1 MNMYAKLMMH
11 LERHIYKRGR
21 NKGDAPADKSRREM
35 SYFRVVKRNDGAMCV
50 RMHGTDLLTAHQ
62 DGSVLIDTK
71 GWWDSQTTTLR
82 LNEAFSFFDG
92 VRVSMYKQRLYS
104 YSQPVLRVDGKR
116 YRYYDGMILSEQGEL
131 LTPMQP
137 FERRHVDRAETKEL
151 TKDLKESGFTDA
163 FKLLYAVATK
173 DDMEMENYVLFGTKL
188 PEVFS
193 DSTQA
198 NKWKIVIARQKF
210 ERQYSWATNGRT
222 YEYTERSDAKA
233 CWATLMTA
241 CKKNMYVVST
251 SDTYVL

>member
-1 MNMYAKLMMH
+1 MNMYTKLMMH

-21 NKGDAPADKSRREM
+21 NKGDAPADKHRR
-35 SYFRVVKRNDGAMCV
+35 SKSHFRVVKRNDGAMCV

-71 GWWDSQTTTLR
+71 GWWDRQTTILR
-82 LNEAFSFFDG
+82 LNEAFSFFEG

-151 TKDLKESGFTDA
+151 TKDLKESGFKDA
-163 FKLLYAVATK
+163 FKVLYAVATP
-173 DDMEMENYVLFGTKL
+173 DDRGENDYSLFGTKM
-188 PEVFS
+188 PEVFA

-198 NKWKIVIARQKF
+198 DKWKTIIARNKF
-210 ERQYSWATNGRT
+210 ERRFSYSNGGGYV
-222 YEYTERSDAKA
+222 YEEKSNAML

-241 CKKNMYVVST
+241 CKKNMYVVSEA
-251 SDTYVL
+251 DTYVL